1 MQVVEPNPNL
11 NPKRVRMNVRTY
23 IWLAVLIV
31 VGLIVAFN
39 GFATVQYGNVGLYKT
54 FGKLN
59 DNILPPGIH
68 MKIPFVQSIIQVNVQ
83 VTKAETDTSA
93 SSMDLQPVSTH
104 VAVNYSVD
112 KAAAYKLM
120 NNVGGSFDSVIVN
133 PAIQEIVKEVTAR
146 YPAEDLIAKRD
157 VVAGE
162 VREHLTTRLAKY
174 NLIVTDINIVNFK
187 FSDAFNQSIEAKQ
200 VAQQQALKAE
210 NDLKRVQI
218 EAKQKIAQAQADAES
233 LKLKKQEVT
242 PELIQLKQIE
252 VQEMAVDKWDGR
264 LPSVTG
270 GATPFIDVNSLAS
283 SSGSSTV
290 SVPSTDNS
298 TDKSAADDEAATA
311 DNASSD
317 SSK

>member
-1 MQVVEPNPNL
+1 MQVVEPN
-11 NPKRVRMNVRTY
+11 VRKPRFQLKGI
-23 IWLAVLIV
+23 IWTAVLLLIVLIV
-31 VGLIVAFN
+31 VIN
-39 GFATVQYGNVGLYKT
+39 SFATVQYGNVGLYKT

-59 DNILPPGIH
+59 DNALSPGIH
-68 MKIPFVQSIIQVNVQ
+68 LKIPFVQSIIQVNVQ

-93 SSMDLQPVSTH
+93 SSKDLQPVSTH

-112 KAAAYKLM
+112 KATVYKLM
-120 NNVGGSFDSVIVN
+120 NNIGGSFDNVIVN

-157 VVAGE
+157 IVAGE
-162 VREHLTTRLAKY
+162 VRDALTKRLAKY
-174 NLIVTDINIVNFK
+174 DLVVNDINIVNFK
-187 FSDAFNQSIEAKQ
+187 FSDAFDQSIEAKQ

-218 EAKQKIAQAQADAES
+218 EAQQKVAQAQADAES

-252 VQEMAVDKWDGR
+252 VQEQAVEKWDGK

-270 GATPFIDVNSLAS
+270 GATPFIDLNGL
-283 SSGSSTV
+283 SGSSKAAAGDGGT
-290 SVPSTDNS
+290 SADSTAAGDAT
-298 TDKSAADDEAATA
+298 TDGGESAA
-311 DNASSD
+311 
-317 SSK
+317 KQ